1 MDRFIEDM
9 LKEDKGFGDITSEAL
24 IPKDQ
29 EIYAIIVS
37 KDVGVA
43 AGMDIVEEMFLEEGI
58 KTVKLVEDG
67 NLIEKGDILFK
78 LKGNARKILLLE
90 RTALNITMRM
100 SGVATA
106 TNDIC
111 RKVHDVNPNLRIAG
125 TRKTSPGFSVFDKEA
140 ITIGGGDSHRYG
152 LDDMVLIKDNH
163 IAAVGS
169 VEEALKR
176 ALDNVSFS
184 KKIEIEVETIED
196 AINVAGLGADIIM
209 LDNFYPDK
217 AQECIEKLE
226 ELDLRDNVLIEISG
240 GITSDNIMDYAK
252 LNIDIISLG
261 ALTHSTR
268 SLDYSLKVVK
278 SLD

>member
-1 MDRFIEDM
+1 MDGFIEDM

-125 TRKTSPGFSVFDKEA
+125 TRKTSPDFSIFDKEA

>member
-1 MDRFIEDM
+1 MERFIEDM

-125 TRKTSPGFSVFDKEA
+125 TRKTSPGFSIFDKEA

>member
-125 TRKTSPGFSVFDKEA
+125 TRKTSPGFSIFDKEA

-252 LNIDIISLG
+252 LNIDVISLG

>member
-111 RKVHDVNPNLRIAG
+111 RKVHDVNPDLRIAG
-125 TRKTSPGFSVFDKEA
+125 TRKTSPGFSIFDKEA